1 MVEVVRT
8 TAEGRVRFDLRQLE
22 ARAPELMAE
31 GLDELRDHLDELL
44 ELDLRGRPRVR
55 LLVALLVAQARP
67 DDPRADEL
75 VRAAWRSFQRGHD
88 DEGLSLAAYVQ
99 GCLAEA
105 RGNMVAAA
113 EWWSRSREGGH
124 EALPLQ
130 EGGLVDHGLEAW
142 YESDITTARRFGE
155 QGIELARS
163 RANLNDEARGV
174 TLLAILACHE
184 GDFEGADRLAA
195 DGLAGADPDDHAA
208 RAVLSCARAVVANH
222 WGHDED
228 RRRWFELA
236 VTTAENAS
244 KPTPAFHGVALA
256 LQAEM
261 GVEEPAEDRLRQAWA
276 AAALLSGE
284 LPWWRRIAVRAV
296 AVTAAAAG
304 DREASDTALD
314 SLLAE
319 DVDGYERGRAL
330 LVRAANRQQ
339 FDDDPALDLLQEAYD
354 QLAGA
359 DARFWAAR
367 AALEAAV
374 VDAEHAGEWRDRAV
388 ALSTGDPAFVR
399 LLRTEHQLEIRGGSG
414 VLAGVSGGT
423 FLDGEPV
430 AFLTRHAELTL
441 YLLIL
446 AGRNGLTATELA
458 SRLWPEAPARRH
470 RPRLRTCLWQIR
482 KSLGE
487 EHWRLRRTPSQIFF
501 DADGVVY
508 ERHQVAEM
516 AERFDI

>member
-8 TAEGRVRFDLRQLE
+8 TPEGRVRFDLRQLE

-31 GLDELRDHLDELL
+31 GLDVLRVHLDELL

-75 VRAAWRSFQRGHD
+75 VRAAWRSFQRAHD

-113 EWWSRSREGGH
+113 EWWSRSREGGY
-124 EALPLQ
+124 EALPLR

-142 YESDITTARRFGE
+142 YGSDLTTARRFGE

-184 GDFEGADRLAA
+184 GDFEGADHLAA
-195 DGLAGADPDDHAA
+195 DGLAGADPDDHAG
-208 RAVLSCARAVVANH
+208 RAVLSCVRAVVANN

-236 VTTAENAS
+236 VTTAATAS

-261 GVEEPAEDRLRQAWA
+261 GIELPVEDRLRQAWA

-304 DREASDTALD
+304 DREASDTALAVAPC
-314 SLLAE
+314 SSAPPT
-319 DVDGYERGRAL
+319 GSSSTGAPRSTCSRRPTTSCRPRTPASGR
-330 LVRAANRQQ
+330 
-339 FDDDPALDLLQEAYD
+339 PAPRCKPPRSTPSAPTS
-354 QLAGA
+354 GA
-359 DARFWAAR
+359 TGRSPSAPAIPRSSACCAPTTSSR
-367 AALEAAV
+367 SAV
-374 VDAEHAGEWRDRAV
+374 VPACSRA
-388 ALSTGDPAFVR
+388 
-399 LLRTEHQLEIRGGSG
+399 
-414 VLAGVSGGT
+414 
-423 FLDGEPV
+423 
-430 AFLTRHAELTL
+430 
-441 YLLIL
+441 
-446 AGRNGLTATELA
+446 
-458 SRLWPEAPARRH
+458 
-470 RPRLRTCLWQIR
+470 
-482 KSLGE
+482 
-487 EHWRLRRTPSQIFF
+487 
-501 DADGVVY
+501 
-508 ERHQVAEM
+508 
-516 AERFDI
+516 